1 MKGTVLSISVGGE
14 IYIWDLKAQDC
25 LQRFVDDGSIRGT
38 SIAVSK
44 NNRYL
49 AAGSDSGVVNIYN
62 RNALTSTTQ
71 ANPKPEK
78 VSQAFQL
85 RFPPNR
91 SIFKEHS
98 VQCARFWINSNC
110 KQTLGIRGTKQLSI
124 QRLKIEVLISF
135 QCFRLCL
142 TWQRLLP
149 TSNSTQRQRFWR
161 WAPNWKRMPSKW
173 STCLQWRS
181 TRIFPPSTTTS
192 NDQTA

>member
-1 MKGTVLSISVGGE
+1 MGGSSSYYETFTNKLVCLKFNSFFLKGTFLSISAGGE

-78 VSQAFQL
+78 VSQAF
-85 RFPPNR
+85 
-91 SIFKEHS
+91 
-98 VQCARFWINSNC
+98 
-110 KQTLGIRGTKQLSI
+110 
-124 QRLKIEVLISF
+124 
-135 QCFRLCL
+135 
-142 TWQRLLP
+142 
-149 TSNSTQRQRFWR
+149 
-161 WAPNWKRMPSKW
+161 
-173 STCLQWRS
+173 
-181 TRIFPPSTTTS
+181 
-192 NDQTA
+192 